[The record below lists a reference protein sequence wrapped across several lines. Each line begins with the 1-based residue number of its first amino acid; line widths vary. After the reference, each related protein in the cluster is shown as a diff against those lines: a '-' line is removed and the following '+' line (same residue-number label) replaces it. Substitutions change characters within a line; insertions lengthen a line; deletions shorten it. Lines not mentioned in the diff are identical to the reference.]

1 VDGITGFEGVE
12 MLSLVKV
19 PEHGDSV
26 LASRSAKRTVR
37 GNGDGV
43 NVSVVTVVVGPQLA
57 VSKVP
62 DLNNLVPT
70 SGNNDGVSGVG
81 GEANAGNP
89 FGVSFV
95 GDGEFAFSEGV
106 PELDG
111 LITRSRDDLSVVS
124 RE

>member
-1 VDGITGFEGVE
+1 VDGITGFKGVE
-12 MLSLVKV
+12 VLSLVKV

-37 GNGDGV
+37 RDGNSVD
-43 NVSVVTVVVGPQLA
+43 VSVVTVVVGPQLA